1 MNGMPIRYSQFYRSG
16 AGKRGFTHPA
26 FADEEHIPRCWFN
39 HDRVFWL
46 YIVDT
51 TSKGYLMRAHAVSI
65 GRCLSELV

>member
-1 MNGMPIRYSQFYRSG
+1 MNGMPIRYSQLYRSG
-16 AGKRGFTHPA
+16 ACERGYTQPA
-26 FADEEHIPRCWFN
+26 FADEENIPRCCFY